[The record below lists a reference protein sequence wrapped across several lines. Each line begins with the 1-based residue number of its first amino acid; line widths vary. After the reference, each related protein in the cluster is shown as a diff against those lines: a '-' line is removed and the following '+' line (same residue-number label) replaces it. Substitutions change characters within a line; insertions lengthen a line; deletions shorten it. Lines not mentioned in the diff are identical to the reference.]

1 MISPISLKL
10 LTDVH
15 YNVTIRKDNP
25 KVSVR
30 CNSDLLKPSS
40 KTNFSVKSEV
50 LVLKVLTYMRPAK

>member
-1 MISPISLKL
+1 MISLISHLL

-30 CNSDLLKPSS
+30 YNSNLLKPSI
-40 KTNFSVKSEV
+40 KTTFSI
-50 LVLKVLTYMRPAK
+50 LN